1 MASKTNIRRLAKPDE
16 RDAPYHHG
24 DLRDALIQAAQEILE
39 AEGLA
44 ALSLR
49 GVARRAGV
57 SPAAPYHHFPD
68 KQALLDAVAE
78 RGFDALTA
86 AMTTRM
92 DKVSGGAARLDASGI
107 GYVAFAVANP
117 ALFGLMFSVVG
128 QNPSPGTS
136 LDLARQ
142 RAYAVL
148 QEAVAACSP
157 SGKASADECLRL
169 WALVHGIAKLVLE
182 GCVRPADFGLPD
194 GEALGRPS
202 ASSSVISRAPAD
214 ISSSR
219 PSEKSPAVCCGA
231 LPYMSVA
238 VDRCSAFKRA
248 ST

>member
-1 MASKTNIRRLAKPDE
+1 MSRFIWRRAHGEAKVEIVNKTNTRRSPKVDE
-16 RDAPYHHG
+16 RQAPYHHG
-24 DLRDALIQAAQEILE
+24 DLRDALVQAAQRILE
-39 AEGLA
+39 TDGLA

-49 GVARRAGV
+49 AVARRAGV

-78 RGFDALTA
+78 CGFDALTA

-92 DKVSGGAARLDASGI
+92 ERVTGSAARLDASGI

-117 ALFGLMFSVVG
+117 ALFGLMFGTVG
-128 QNPSPGTS
+128 QNPSAGTS

-157 SGKASADECLRL
+157 SGKASAAECVRL

-182 GCVRPADFGLPD
+182 DCIKPADFGLRD
-194 GEALGRPS
+194 GEAL
-202 ASSSVISRAPAD
+202 AAH
-214 ISSSR
+214 
-219 PSEKSPAVCCGA
+219 
-231 LPYMSVA
+231 LL
-238 VDRCSAFKRA
+238 RC
-248 ST
+248 